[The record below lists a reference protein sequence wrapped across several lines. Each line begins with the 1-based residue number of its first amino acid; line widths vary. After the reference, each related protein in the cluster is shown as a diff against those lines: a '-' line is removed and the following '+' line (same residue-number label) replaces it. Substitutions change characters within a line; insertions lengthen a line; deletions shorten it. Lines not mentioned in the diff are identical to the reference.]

1 MPLNNDKVMLIYGFN
16 AEEREELQNMLKS
29 NDLPGIK
36 TIKSTMDNMKI
47 RDIVQSLDVEIYDNT
62 HDMTE
67 EKVILFNNF
76 ADEEIEKAIDCIK
89 TNYSF
94 NPIYAVITPTSNNWT
109 FKELVEH
116 LTREREWYK
125 SHNME

>member
-67 EKVILFNNF
+67 EKVILL
-76 ADEEIEKAIDCIK
+76 IILQMKK
-89 TNYSF
+89 L
-94 NPIYAVITPTSNNWT
+94 
-109 FKELVEH
+109 K
-116 LTREREWYK
+116 RQ
-125 SHNME
+125 